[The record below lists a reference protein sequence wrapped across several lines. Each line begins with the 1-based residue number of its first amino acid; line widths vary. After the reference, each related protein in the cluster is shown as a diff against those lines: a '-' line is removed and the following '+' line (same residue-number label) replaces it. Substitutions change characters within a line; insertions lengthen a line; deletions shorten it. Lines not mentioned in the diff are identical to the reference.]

1 MGVPLALY
9 FGFILDMR
17 LCGFWYGYIIAMF
30 IVDVIVSYLVKV
42 SSWEAK
48 FVAEPKSKKAQEMRA
63 LLMQKL

>member
-1 MGVPLALY
+1 MPLALY
-9 FGFILDMR
+9 FGFILDKR

-48 FVAEPKSKKAQEMRA
+48 FVAEPKSKRA
-63 LLMQKL
+63 